1 MPVALITGCSSGIGR
16 ALADA
21 FKAAGYQVWTTAR
34 RAEDVAT
41 LAAAGFTAVPL
52 DVNDGQALEQLGE
65 RINQQCGG
73 LDVLVNN
80 AGGSRDVLFRQMS
93 PDDWNAVMGSNL
105 HALFNITKQVID
117 GMSTRG
123 WGRIVNI
130 GSVSAHKGQ
139 IGQVNF
145 ATAKAAMHGF
155 SRALA
160 NEVATRGVTV
170 NTISPGYIASQSI
183 SSFPPDVLDRL
194 AGSVPIRRLGKPEE
208 VASLC
213 AWLASDD
220 AAYVTGADYAVN
232 GGLHMF

>member
-1 MPVALITGCSSGIGR
+1 
-16 ALADA
+16 
-21 FKAAGYQVWTTAR
+21 
-34 RAEDVAT
+34 
-41 LAAAGFTAVPL
+41 
-52 DVNDGQALEQLGE
+52 
-65 RINQQCGG
+65 
-73 LDVLVNN
+73 
-80 AGGSRDVLFRQMS
+80 
-93 PDDWNAVMGSNL
+93 
-105 HALFNITKQVID
+105 
-117 GMSTRG
+117 
-123 WGRIVNI
+123 
-130 GSVSAHKGQ
+130 
-139 IGQVNF
+139 VNF